1 MKPWEKY
8 DKKFDPEALAKV
20 KANNDDYIQRVEKSR
35 PWLDKNPV
43 GRLAVAAMQGITNS
57 MLNPAGYVARAAGMD
72 TKPFKPETAGERIA
86 ELGGQ
91 YGFDGAVL
99 AATGAG
105 LADAGMLGSGTTTA
119 SKVAQAVLNPGMTP
133 TLAGT
138 TGSAILT
145 GSLNPHNPIERFAT
159 DLIGGMAGA
168 GALGKANQLL
178 NPKAIKADDVK
189 AIKALRKA
197 VGDKVLD
204 DTLAEAQ
211 RTGRTMVEVGDD
223 QIMQAA
229 QQARQQTPQARKIL
243 EERMTSVAEE
253 QPKRMRDFIDQTLG
267 TRTRGATVEEV
278 EELAAR
284 EAAPYYESLKGK
296 DLERIQIKNKLD
308 KIKPERYQRV
318 DPVTGLT
325 DDEYLQMVIDQANQA
340 ELNIAKGN
348 PNKINSGARHMV
360 VDDKGKISNRAPF
373 IQTLKDTVSKPDIR
387 FNKAGDENLMRA
399 IQDTSNG
406 RKYFDNVVLRNG
418 ELYTKYPAKTNQVAG
433 KLKNPI
439 DNLSINGDL
448 RNDMGISPSLE
459 DNINISPF
467 GEYVN
472 KNRFIQ
478 NEISKVRKDLTLPED
493 ILKAPDTSFDV
504 LDNVKKNIDDAI
516 RVAKRTGETEKAAR
530 LVQQKATLL
539 DKMDE
544 IVPEYKTARDIYSDS
559 YKFRDAAEM
568 GQAIFDNKQ
577 SIDDF
582 KRAISGMSSREK
594 DALAIGVRDDLL
606 TKIGA
611 RENEALGFKALLSRN
626 AQEKIRAALGK
637 QRGDKIINEAKDE
650 IRFNRNF
657 NKLMRGSQT
666 SEKQNLRD
674 QANMWIKIFKNPT
687 GIIGE
692 VLNPINE
699 NIVNRNNTAIA
710 RFLADPKAENVA
722 RNIKA
727 FREINKFSQPETKA
741 ATSTLIRS
749 LLEYNNDNK

>member
-8 DKKFDPEALAKV
+8 DNKFDPEALAKI
-20 KANNDDYIQRVEKSR
+20 KANNEAYAKRQEKNR

-43 GRLAVAAMQGITNS
+43 GRMAVAAMQGISNS
-57 MLNPAGYVARAAGMD
+57 MLNPAGYIARAAGID
-72 TKPFKPETAGERIA
+72 TKPFKPETVGERIA

-119 SKVAQAVLNPGMTP
+119 SKIAQSVLNPGMTP

-145 GSLNPHNPIERFAT
+145 GTLDPRNPLERFAT
-159 DLIGGMAGA
+159 DLFGGVAG
-168 GALGKANQLL
+168 GGVLGKAYQLI
-178 NPKAIKADDVK
+178 NPKAISAKDIK

-197 VGDKVLD
+197 VGDNVLD

-211 RTGRTMVEVGDD
+211 RTGRSMVEVGDD
-223 QIMQAA
+223 AIIQTA

-243 EERMTSVAEE
+243 EDRMVSVAEE
-253 QPKRMRDFIDQTLG
+253 QPKRMRDFIDNTLG

-278 EELAAR
+278 EQLAAR
-284 EAAPYYESLKGK
+284 EAEPYYNSLKGK
-296 DLERIQIKNKLD
+296 DLERIEIKNNLD
-308 KIKPERYQRV
+308 KIKPERYQPI
-318 DPVTGLT
+318 DPVTGMT
-325 DDEYLQMVIDQANQA
+325 DKEYLQMVVDQASQA
-340 ELNIAKGN
+340 GLDIAKGN

-360 VDDKGKISNRAPF
+360 VDEKGQISHRAPF
-373 IQTLKDTVSKPDIR
+373 IQTLKETVANPDIR

-399 IQDTSNG
+399 IRDNSNG

-493 ILKAPDTSFDV
+493 VLNAPDTSFDV

-516 RVAKRTGETEKAAR
+516 RVARRTGETEKAAR
-530 LVQQKATLL
+530 LVGQKVALL

-544 IVPEYKTARDIYSDS
+544 IVPAYKTARQIYSDS
-559 YKFRDAAEM
+559 YKFKDAAEM

-582 KRAISGMSSREK
+582 KRAIRDMSAREK

-692 VLNPINE
+692 ILNPINE
-699 NIVNRNNTAIA
+699 SIVNRNNTAIA
-710 RFLADPKAENVA
+710 KYLANPDINGVAKNVQ
-722 RNIKA
+722 A
-727 FREINKFSQPETKA
+727 FREINRLAQPETKA
-741 ATSTLIRS
+741 ATSTLLRS

>member
-8 DKKFDPEALAKV
+8 DNKFDPEALAKV
-20 KANNDDYIQRVEKSR
+20 KANNEAYAKRQEKNR

-43 GRLAVAAMQGITNS
+43 GRLAVAAMQGISNS

-145 GSLNPHNPIERFAT
+145 GTLDPRNPLERFAT
-159 DLIGGMAGA
+159 DLIGGMTGA

-178 NPKAIKADDVK
+178 NPKAITAKDVK

-284 EAAPYYESLKGK
+284 EAAPYYDSLKGK
-296 DLERIQIKNKLD
+296 DLERIEIKNNLD
-308 KIKPERYQRV
+308 KIKPERYRPV
-318 DPVTGLT
+318 DPVTGMT
-325 DDEYLQMVIDQANQA
+325 DEQYLQMVVDQANQA
-340 ELNIAKGN
+340 GLDIAKGN
-348 PNKINSGARHMV
+348 PSKVNSGARHFV
-360 VDDKGKISNRAPF
+360 VNDEGKISHRAPF
-373 IQTLKDTVSKPDIR
+373 IQTLKETVANPDIR
-387 FNKAGDENLMRA
+387 FTKAGDENLMRA
-399 IQDTSNG
+399 IKNTSDGKN
-406 RKYFDNVVLRNG
+406 YFDNVVLRNG

-439 DNLSINGDL
+439 DNLSINGNL

-493 ILKAPDTSFDV
+493 VLNAPDTSFDV

-516 RVAKRTGETEKAAR
+516 RVARRTGETEKAAR
-530 LVQQKATLL
+530 LVQQKVNLL

-544 IVPEYKTARDIYSDS
+544 IVPAYKTARDIYSDS
-559 YKFRDAAEM
+559 YKFKDAAEM

-582 KRAISGMSSREK
+582 KRAIRDMSAREK

-692 VLNPINE
+692 ILNPINE
-699 NIVNRNNTAIA
+699 SIVNRNNTAIA
-710 RFLADPKAENVA
+710 KYLANPDIDNVSK
-722 RNIKA
+722 NIKA
-727 FREINKFSQPETKA
+727 FREINKLAQPETKA
-741 ATSTLIRS
+741 ATSTLLRS
-749 LLEYNNDNK
+749 LLEYNNDHK

>member
-8 DKKFDPEALAKV
+8 DNKIDPEVLAKI
-20 KANNDDYIQRVEKSR
+20 KANNEAYAKRQEQNR
-35 PWLDKNPV
+35 PWLDKNPI
-43 GRLAVAAMQGITNS
+43 GRMAVAAMQGISNS
-57 MLNPAGYVARAAGMD
+57 MLNPAGYIARAAGMD

-133 TLAGT
+133 TLASS

-145 GSLNPHNPIERFAT
+145 GSINPRNPLERFAT
-159 DLIGGMAGA
+159 DLFGGVAG
-168 GALGKANQLL
+168 GGVLGKAYQLI
-178 NPKAIKADDVK
+178 NPKAISAKDIK

-197 VGDKVLD
+197 VGDNVLD

-211 RTGRTMVEVGDD
+211 RTGRSMVEVGDD
-223 QIMQAA
+223 AIIQTA

-243 EERMTSVAEE
+243 EDRMVSVAEE
-253 QPKRMRDFIDQTLG
+253 QPKRMRDFIDNTLG

-278 EELAAR
+278 EQLAAR
-284 EAAPYYESLKGK
+284 EAEPYYNSLKGK
-296 DLERIQIKNKLD
+296 DLERIEIKNNLD
-308 KIKPERYQRV
+308 KIKPERYQPI
-318 DPVTGLT
+318 DPVTGMT
-325 DDEYLQMVIDQANQA
+325 DKEYLQMVVDQASQA
-340 ELNIAKGN
+340 GLDIAKGN

-360 VDDKGKISNRAPF
+360 VDEKGQISHRAPF
-373 IQTLKDTVSKPDIR
+373 IQTLKETVANPDIR

-399 IQDTSNG
+399 IRDNSNG

-493 ILKAPDTSFDV
+493 VLNAPDTSFDV

-516 RVAKRTGETEKAAR
+516 RVARRTGETEKAAR
-530 LVQQKATLL
+530 LVGQKVALL

-544 IVPEYKTARDIYSDS
+544 IVPAYKTARQIYSDS
-559 YKFRDAAEM
+559 YKFKDAAEM
-568 GQAIFDNKQ
+568 GKSIFDNKQ

-582 KRAISGMSSREK
+582 KRAIVDMSAREK

-692 VLNPINE
+692 ILNPINE

-710 RFLADPKAENVA
+710 KYLANPDINGVAKNVQ
-722 RNIKA
+722 A
-727 FREINKFSQPETKA
+727 FREINRLAQPETKA
-741 ATSTLIRS
+741 ATSTLLRS